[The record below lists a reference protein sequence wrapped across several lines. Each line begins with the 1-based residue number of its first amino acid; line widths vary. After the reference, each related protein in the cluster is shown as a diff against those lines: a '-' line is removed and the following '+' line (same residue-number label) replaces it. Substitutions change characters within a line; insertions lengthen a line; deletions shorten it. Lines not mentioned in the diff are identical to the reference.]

1 MPFVVSKLLDHGT
14 SHPVVARLHFQVGE
28 LLKNTT
34 LGESRRQAIFSA
46 SFHASMRLIRCWEI
60 QEELAKDCDKLEAE
74 YQPPQNSQ
82 VATIPSVVGLRY
94 VAETFLY
101 EAKNF
106 IRDLTAVINAAYGAG
121 FDQASDFCKAKGGS
135 KIHRWAVG
143 HFGPEDR
150 LTRFLEAHEAW
161 LCEVVRMRNAV
172 EHPNGRSG
180 VLHVT
185 NYEMVPDVGILR
197 PTWHREGNQRTFIV
211 ADMAIICGE
220 MLNFAEELTIHIMEK
235 HLHENIIQ
243 IYEILESQRDPR
255 CPRRFDIGLTE
266 EMAKRFAQHFR
277 SSTPGSVS

>member
-34 LGESRRQAIFSA
+34 LGESCRQAIFSA
-46 SFHASMRLIRCWEI
+46 SFHASTRLIRCWEI
-60 QEELAKDCDKLEAE
+60 REKLAEECDNLERE
-74 YQPPQNSQ
+74 HQPPQNRQ
-82 VATIPSVVGLRY
+82 VATIPSVVGLQH

-106 IRDLTAVINAAYGAG
+106 IRDLTAVINAAYGTD
-121 FDQASDFCKAKGGS
+121 FDQASEFCKAKGGS
-135 KIHRWAVG
+135 KIQRWAVG
-143 HFGPEDR
+143 HFGREDR
-150 LTRFLEAHEAW
+150 LTRFLGLHEAW

-172 EHPNGRSG
+172 EHPKGRSG

-211 ADMAIICGE
+211 ADMAVLCEE
-220 MLNFAEELTIHIMEK
+220 MLTFAEELTIYIIEK
-235 HLHENIIQ
+235 HLPENMIQ
-243 IYEILESQRDPR
+243 IYEIPENQRNLC
-255 CPRRFDIGLTE
+255 CPRRFEIGLTE
-266 EMAKRFAQHFR
+266 DMAKRFVQHFN
-277 SSTPGSVS
+277 SPPGSVS